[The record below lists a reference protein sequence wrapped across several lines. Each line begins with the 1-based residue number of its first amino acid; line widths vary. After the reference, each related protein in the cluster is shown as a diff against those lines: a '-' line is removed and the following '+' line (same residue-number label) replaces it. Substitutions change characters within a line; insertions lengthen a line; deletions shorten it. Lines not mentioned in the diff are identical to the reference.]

1 MNSVQSSIF
10 LQSRFSLFLCRR
22 TSVLGCKSRGL
33 SCACTGRL
41 LQWFYPIFCRLRRL
55 YHRIFVRQQ
64 SGCTRKIFAK
74 QEGMERSESSN
85 YLLTIPYPV
94 CILRIVNNVHV
105 EVIG

>member
-10 LQSRFSLFLCRR
+10 PQSFLCRR
-22 TSVLGCKSRGL
+22 TSVLGCKSRGSLARARAACYNGSIL
-33 SCACTGRL
+33 SFA
-41 LQWFYPIFCRLRRL
+41 CRLRRL

-74 QEGMERSESSN
+74 QEGMEKYESSK

-94 CILRIVNNVHV
+94 CILRIMNNVHV